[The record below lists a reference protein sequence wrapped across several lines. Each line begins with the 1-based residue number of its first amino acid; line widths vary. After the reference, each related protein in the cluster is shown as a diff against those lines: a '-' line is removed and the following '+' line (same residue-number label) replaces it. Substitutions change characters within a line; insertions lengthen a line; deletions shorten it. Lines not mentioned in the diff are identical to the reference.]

1 MNNSIGALSGV
12 GALGGVGA
20 LIHKNEFEEGACWNE
35 GTESNH

>member
-20 LIHKNEFEEGACWNE
+20 LIHKNEFEKGACWNE